1 MTDVGVLPSVATI
14 AVAYL
19 SGSIPFGLVLTK
31 LAGMGDIRAIGSGN
45 IGATNV
51 LRTGRRGI
59 AALTMLL
66 DIAKGAAPVVLV
78 NILWPD
84 QLALRAASALVA
96 FLGHLYPVWLGFK
109 GGKGVATTGG
119 VVLGLSLP
127 AGAIGGGLWVLLLL
141 TSRYSSVAALVAVTV
156 TPFSIWYFGDVPA
169 VIATAIIAIF
179 VWFKHHA
186 NIRRLITGEEPKVRF
201 SSST

>member
-1 MTDVGVLPSVATI
+1 MTEIGTLP
-14 AVAYL
+14 AVAMLAGAYL
-19 SGSIPFGLVLTK
+19 CGSVPFGLILTR
-31 LAGMGDIRAIGSGN
+31 LAGIGDIRSIGSGN

-59 AALTMLL
+59 AALTLLL
-66 DIAKGAAPVVLV
+66 DCAKGAAPVVLV

-84 QLALRAASALVA
+84 QHELRAATALMA

-127 AGAIGGGLWVLLLL
+127 AAAIGGGLWVLLFLVL
-141 TSRYSSVAALVAVTV
+141 RYSSVAALVAVTV
-156 TPFSIWYFGDVPA
+156 TPIAIWYFGDVPA
-169 VIATAIIAIF
+169 VIAAAVIAIF
-179 VWFKHHA
+179 VWIKHHS
-186 NIRRLITGEEPKVRF
+186 NIRRLIAGEEPKVRF

>member
-1 MTDVGVLPSVATI
+1 MTETGVLPAIATL

-19 SGSIPFGLVLTK
+19 CGSIPFGLILTK

-66 DIAKGAAPVVLV
+66 DCAKGAAPVVLV
-78 NILWPD
+78 NFLWPE
-84 QLALRAASALVA
+84 QLELRAATGVLA

-109 GGKGVATTGG
+109 GGKGVATTAG
-119 VVLGLSLP
+119 VVLGLSVP
-127 AGAIGGGLWVLLLL
+127 AAAIGGGLWILLLL
-141 TSRYSSVAALVAVTV
+141 GLRYSSVAALVAVTV
-156 TPFSIWYFGDVPA
+156 TPFSIWYFSDIPA
-169 VIATAIIAIF
+169 VIATAIIALL
-179 VWFKHHA
+179 VWVKHRA
-186 NIRRLITGEEPKVRF
+186 NIRRLIAGEEPKVRF
-201 SSST
+201 SSSS